1 MGIRSY
7 LTSDVVEADEM
18 SGLGGEGETR
28 VVVSDMVGGRD
39 GSKKATVKE

>member
-7 LTSDVVEADEM
+7 LTSDVVEADKM
-18 SGLGGEGETR
+18 SGSGGEGETW

-39 GSKKATVKE
+39 GSKKATVEE